1 MIAFW
6 RTEMIKT
13 YLHSKH
19 VNFSQV
25 SIEES
30 KETDVKKKQQK
41 PTTPVIPG
49 RSPIQVLTEPD
60 VA

>member
-1 MIAFW
+1 
-6 RTEMIKT
+6 MIKT

-30 KETDVKKKQQK
+30 KDTDVKKKQQK
-41 PTTPVIPG
+41 PTTPGIPG